1 MATLYGPFFQESD
14 DQDSSQQIGH
24 GHAAAEGDLR
34 LGRQGGDTEE
44 GCRCGTETARYGT
57 EIGCRSLRQGRD
69 GDADLSRLPART
81 LAQHK
86 DEQHPGTPEPGD
98 TQKDAG
104 CGLLP
109 GRGICPDACV
119 RQAKAYRH
127 EGMGDQE
134 IPEHEASLQ
143 DGKGKRAEKGT
154 GKGRK
159 CSLDLMLGQTV
170 FAKDP

>member
-1 MATLYGPFFQESD
+1 MERK
-14 DQDSSQQIGH
+14 
-24 GHAAAEGDLR
+24 LR
-34 LGRQGGDTEE
+34 DMGLKL
-44 GCRCGTETARYGT
+44 A
-57 EIGCRSLRQGRD
+57 
-69 GDADLSRLPART
+69 ADLYAKGVMETLTYLDFPHEHWRSIRTNNILERLNREIRRRT
-81 LAQHK
+81 RVVG
-86 DEQHPGTPEPGD
+86 PG
-98 TQKDAG
+98 
-104 CGLLP
+104 
-109 GRGICPDACV
+109 ACV

-159 CSLDLMLGQTV
+159 ERKCSLDLMLGQTV